1 MRQHKE
7 LINCM
12 YNAICFMYSM
22 EMNSCN
28 KCIMCIG
35 FLNSYRANCDKVRVF
50 NNSFGSVFI
59 LIKENTSCLNPV
71 ILAWKLSNFQLL
83 EENLSQYL
91 LCNVTK
97 RKRALI
103 VQELCLNL
111 FSVKLKEIQ
120 RLEEVLEKNPR
131 NEDKSVLSCW

>member
-1 MRQHKE
+1 M
-7 LINCM
+7 
-12 YNAICFMYSM
+12 
-22 EMNSCN
+22 
-28 KCIMCIG
+28 
-35 FLNSYRANCDKVRVF
+35 
-50 NNSFGSVFI
+50 
-59 LIKENTSCLNPV
+59 SCLNPV
-71 ILAWKLSNFQLL
+71 ILAGKLSNFRLL

-131 NEDKSVLSCW
+131 NEEKSVLSCW